1 MVQTATRARAVA
13 HAGRRCM
20 RRRKKA
26 AGGLA
31 EVRRIELA
39 AEGAVVN
46 MVRPCL
52 TAAIVW
58 PLLHV
63 KRVVEGR
70 SCSKFLYSSW
80 L

>member
-1 MVQTATRARAVA
+1 
-13 HAGRRCM
+13 M
-20 RRRKKA
+20 RRKKKA